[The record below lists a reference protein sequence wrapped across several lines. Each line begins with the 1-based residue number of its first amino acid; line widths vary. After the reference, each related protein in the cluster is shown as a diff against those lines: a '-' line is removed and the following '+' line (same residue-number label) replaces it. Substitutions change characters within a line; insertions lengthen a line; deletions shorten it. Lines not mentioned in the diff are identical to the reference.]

1 MDRRPSGPPF
11 SFWTDKDARLGTT
24 GQDAGRSDGASDGA
38 ADHPVCLASA
48 RRLFVR
54 AARALDREIESL
66 AADAPAEPDR
76 ERIKRI
82 EGVTR
87 EAQRALL
94 VLLEFEAKMD
104 RRDPGEVDG
113 ALDLEAAREEIAG
126 RLARLAERG

>member
-1 MDRRPSGPPF
+1 M
-11 SFWTDKDARLGTT
+11 GTT
-24 GQDAGRSDGASDGA
+24 GEDAGRPNGASGGA

-54 AARALDREIESL
+54 AAQALDREIEGL
-66 AADAPAEPDR
+66 GADAPAEPDR
-76 ERIKRI
+76 DQIRRI

-104 RRDPGEVDG
+104 RREPAEVDG
-113 ALDLEAAREEIAG
+113 ALELEAAREEITG